1 MHLGLAQINPHLGA
15 IDRNLQVI
23 LSYIEEARQAG
34 CDLVVFPE
42 LAICGYP
49 PLDLLWRSGFVEK
62 IEGALGEI
70 ARASEGIGVIV
81 GGVSSRAKKG
91 RANLV
96 DRSSLSD
103 GAGIDL
109 FNKAFLFVDGALV
122 GEEAKLM
129 LPTFDVYSEE
139 RYFTPAPGAQVFE
152 FRGMRF
158 GINICEDLWI
168 DDGPTDTQASLGAD
182 WVINISASPF
192 FAGKGAIRRR
202 LASRRAVEN
211 GVTLLHVNLVGAQD
225 ELVYDGGSFIMGP
238 SGDLLY
244 QAPYFDEGL
253 FILDTEKLVPI
264 VPQPQPEI
272 ESIQRAIVVGIH
284 DYLDKNG
291 FSRVIIGLSGG
302 IDSALV
308 AALAVEALG
317 KEKVTA
323 VFLPSEITSQESRDD
338 ATTLAHRLGIEFLD
352 VGIAEVID
360 ACHSALPQ
368 RLTGLPAENLQART
382 RGTLLMALA
391 NERNALVLATGNKS
405 EIAVGYN
412 TLYGDTVGAIAPIAD
427 LYKTQV
433 YQLAKALGETIPQN
447 IVEKAPTA
455 ELRPGQRDEDDLPPY
470 ALLDA
475 ILLDLIEKNASR
487 KDLIA
492 SGFPEKIVT
501 DILSR
506 YYKSEYKRRQLPL
519 GIKVSPK
526 AFGIGRRMPIT
537 HVYRA

>member
-1 MHLGLAQINPHLGA
+1 MHLGLAQINPRLGA
-15 IDRNLQVI
+15 IDRNLRVI

-62 IEGALGEI
+62 VEGALREI
-70 ARASEGIGVIV
+70 AHASEGIGVIV

-91 RANLV
+91 RANLA

-109 FNKAFLFVDGALV
+109 FNSAFLFVDGALV

-139 RYFTPAPGAQVFE
+139 SYFTPAPGAQVFE
-152 FRGMRF
+152 FRGMRL
-158 GINICEDLWI
+158 GINVCEDLWI

-192 FAGKGAIRRR
+192 FVGKGVIRRR

-211 GVTLLHVNLVGAQD
+211 GITLVYLNLVGAQD

-253 FILDTEKLVPI
+253 FILDTEKLAPI
-264 VPQPQPEI
+264 VPQPQLEI
-272 ESIQRAIVVGIH
+272 ESIRRAIVVGIH

-338 ATTLAHRLGIEFLD
+338 ATTFAHRLGIEFLD
-352 VGIAEVID
+352 IGIAEVID
-360 ACHSALPQ
+360 ACHSVLPQ
-368 RLTGLPAENLQART
+368 CLTGLPAENLQARA

-487 KDLIA
+487 KDLVA
-492 SGFPEKIVT
+492 SGFPEKIVGE
-501 DILSR
+501 ILSR

-519 GIKVSPK
+519 GIKVSSK

-537 HVYRA
+537 HAYRA

>member
-1 MHLGLAQINPHLGA
+1 M
-15 IDRNLQVI
+15 
-23 LSYIEEARQAG
+23 
-34 CDLVVFPE
+34 
-42 LAICGYP
+42 
-49 PLDLLWRSGFVEK
+49 SG
-62 IEGALGEI
+62 
-70 ARASEGIGVIV
+70 
-81 GGVSSRAKKG
+81 
-91 RANLV
+91 
-96 DRSSLSD
+96 
-103 GAGIDL
+103 
-109 FNKAFLFVDGALV
+109 
-122 GEEAKLM
+122 
-129 LPTFDVYSEE
+129 
-139 RYFTPAPGAQVFE
+139 
-152 FRGMRF
+152 
-158 GINICEDLWI
+158 
-168 DDGPTDTQASLGAD
+168 
-182 WVINISASPF
+182 
-192 FAGKGAIRRR
+192 
-202 LASRRAVEN
+202 
-211 GVTLLHVNLVGAQD
+211 
-225 ELVYDGGSFIMGP
+225 
-238 SGDLLY
+238 
-244 QAPYFDEGL
+244 
-253 FILDTEKLVPI
+253 
-264 VPQPQPEI
+264 PQPQPEI
-272 ESIQRAIVVGIH
+272 ESIRRAIVVGIH

-338 ATTLAHRLGIEFLD
+338 ATTFAHRLGIEFLD
-352 VGIAEVID
+352 VGIAEVIG
-360 ACHSALPQ
+360 AYHNALPQ
-368 RLTGLPAENLQART
+368 SLTGLPAENLQARA

-492 SGFPEKIVT
+492 SGFPEKIV
-501 DILSR
+501 DEILSR

-537 HVYRA
+537 HAYRT

>member
-1 MHLGLAQINPHLGA
+1 MHLGLVQINPHLGA
-15 IDRNLQVI
+15 IDRNLRMI
-23 LSYIEEARQAG
+23 LSHIDAARQAG

-49 PLDLLWRSGFVEK
+49 PLDLLWRSGFVK
-62 IEGALGEI
+62 KMEGALGEI
-70 ARASEGIGVIV
+70 ARASEEIGIIV

-91 RANLV
+91 RANLA

-103 GAGIDL
+103 GAEIDL
-109 FNKAFLFVDGALV
+109 FNSAFLFVDGVLV

-152 FRGMRF
+152 FRGMRL
-158 GINICEDLWI
+158 GINVCEDLWI

-192 FAGKGAIRRR
+192 FVGKGAIRRR

-211 GVTLLHVNLVGAQD
+211 GVTLVYVNLVGAQD

-253 FILDTEKLVPI
+253 FILDTEKLAPI

-272 ESIQRAIVVGIH
+272 ESIRRAIVVGIH
-284 DYLDKNG
+284 DYLAKNG

-338 ATTLAHRLGIEFLD
+338 ATMFAHRLGIEFLD
-352 VGIAEVID
+352 IGIAEVID
-360 ACHSALPQ
+360 AYHSALPQ
-368 RLTGLPAENLQART
+368 SLTGLPAENLQARA

-492 SGFPEKIVT
+492 SGFPEKIV
-501 DILSR
+501 DEILSR

-537 HVYRA
+537 HAYRT

>member
-1 MHLGLAQINPHLGA
+1 MHLGLAQINPRLGA
-15 IDRNLQVI
+15 IDRNLRVI
-23 LSYIEEARQAG
+23 LSHIEEARQAG

-62 IEGALGEI
+62 MEGALREI
-70 ARASEGIGVIV
+70 AHASEGIGVIV

-91 RANLV
+91 RANLA

-109 FNKAFLFVDGALV
+109 FNSAFLFVDGALV

-139 RYFTPAPGAQVFE
+139 SYFTPAPGAQVFE
-152 FRGMRF
+152 FRGMRL
-158 GINICEDLWI
+158 GINVCEDLWI

-192 FAGKGAIRRR
+192 FVGKGVIRRR

-211 GVTLLHVNLVGAQD
+211 GITLVYLNLVGAQD

-253 FILDTEKLVPI
+253 FILDTEKLAPI
-264 VPQPQPEI
+264 VPQPQLEI
-272 ESIQRAIVVGIH
+272 ESIRRAIVVGIH

-338 ATTLAHRLGIEFLD
+338 ATTFAHRLGIEFLD
-352 VGIAEVID
+352 IGIAEVID
-360 ACHSALPQ
+360 ACHSVLPQ
-368 RLTGLPAENLQART
+368 CLTGLPAENLQARA

-487 KDLIA
+487 KDLVA
-492 SGFPEKIVT
+492 SGFPEKIVGE
-501 DILSR
+501 ILSR

-519 GIKVSPK
+519 GIKVSSK
-526 AFGIGRRMPIT
+526 AFGMGRRMPIT
-537 HVYRA
+537 HAYRA